1 MARRCPFR
9 SSGSCPVTSSSISST
24 SRPSPHWSGARATVA
39 LTRSMGCPC
48 CSSKGWLPARSGRA
62 SRRWKPRCGRRWNE
76 PCWDALAR
84 EPSPPGAGVGAC
96 RRRDRRRPELPVTL
110 ACADR
115 GDRVRAVTPG
125 DAAHAG
131 SRRPAVLSVRPAAR
145 PPAAVVHRFRLRGHP
160 GAGSGLRPEDALH
173 PRPGDVSQ
181 LGDRLGAGLSDTLDR
196 LRHLAVAGLANRPRR
211 RVDRRRRFLAA
222 LPWRAIRVWHGGVR
236 VWRRQT
242 RRVHRDGDRPLESA
256 DGPRPALRRVSG
268 RVCGDNS
275 AHHSDPR
282 IERGG
287 SLRPVPGHRDPDH
300 PLYPATMNAHDLL
313 PGERILVS
321 SARHWVVLVR
331 PTVTTVLAIAVSL
344 VILVLLPI
352 PGELRILLMLGVL
365 LAGLVVLNLYYWGW
379 RAHEYVLTDQRVILN
394 EGIISR
400 FSRSIAIDRIQDL
413 TTFQGIWGRTWGF
426 GDIELE
432 SAGRDSAEVL
442 SMVPRPQ
449 RLDHRPE
456 VSRQGPLRP
465 GSYRKGAHAVPLQ
478 RW

>member
-1 MARRCPFR
+1 
-9 SSGSCPVTSSSISST
+9 
-24 SRPSPHWSGARATVA
+24 
-39 LTRSMGCPC
+39 MGCPC
-48 CSSKGWLPARSGRA
+48 CSFRGSPPSRSGPA
-62 SRRWKPRCGRRWNE
+62 NRRRKPRCGRHWSG
-76 PCWDALAR
+76 PCWGGSVRDPPA
-84 EPSPPGAGVGAC
+84 PGAGVG
-96 RRRDRRRPELPVTL
+96 RRRRPGRRRPELRVTL
-110 ACADR
+110 AGAHR
-115 GDRVRAVTPG
+115 GDRVPAVTPG
-125 DAAHAG
+125 DPADAG
-131 SRRPAVLSVRPAAR
+131 SLRRAVLSLRPAAR
-145 PPAAVVHRFRLRGHP
+145 LPAAVAHRFRLRRHP
-160 GAGSGLRPEDALH
+160 GAGAGLRPENALH
-173 PRPGDVSQ
+173 PRPGDVPQ
-181 LGDRLGAGLSDTLDR
+181 LGDRLCASFCDTLDP
-196 LRHLAVAGLANRPRR
+196 LRHLAMAGLADRPRR
-211 RVDRRRRFLAA
+211 RVDRRRGLLAP
-222 LPWRAIRVWHGGVR
+222 LPWRAIRVRHGGLW

-242 RRVHRDGDRPLESA
+242 RRAHRDGDRPFESTN
-256 DGPRPALRRVSG
+256 GPRPALRRVSG

-275 AHHSDPR
+275 AHHPDPR